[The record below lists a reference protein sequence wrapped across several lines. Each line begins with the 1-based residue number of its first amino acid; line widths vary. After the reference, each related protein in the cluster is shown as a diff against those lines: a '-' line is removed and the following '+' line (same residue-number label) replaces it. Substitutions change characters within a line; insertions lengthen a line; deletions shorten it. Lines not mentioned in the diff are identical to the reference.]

1 MSDLQLIDPAAAA
14 SRNASG
20 ADGIDALLGD
30 GMDGLDAFSSAMADA
45 ISFGGAPD
53 MAGGRPGSEFMVYDA
68 NDALLCGG
76 EGIDIL
82 LTTGDEVLTGLLNS
96 GKVADIEVLL
106 KGDSINDLIGDGAGG
121 SAAPFQGMDLAEFGI
136 NLSDARDATTM
147 SLDMAQTNGAGS
159 YVSGSGWVRESD
171 TSFAHYSGDSAQ
183 SDLHMDIASGA
194 FLDPINE
201 AGQLIFQLYTGNG

>member
-1 MSDLQLIDPAAAA
+1 MS
-14 SRNASG
+14 G
-20 ADGIDALLGD
+20 F
-30 GMDGLDAFSSAMADA
+30 DAFGSAMADA
-45 ISFGGAPD
+45 ISFGGAAD
-53 MAGGRPGSEFMVYDA
+53 MDGGRPGGEFMVYDA

-82 LTTGDEVLTGLLNS
+82 LTTGDEVLTGLLSS

-106 KGDSINDLIGDGAGG
+106 KGDGVNGLIGDGGD
-121 SAAPFQGMDLAEFGI
+121 AAPVHGMDLAEFGI
-136 NLSDARDATTM
+136 SLSDARDAATM

-171 TSFAHYSGDSAQ
+171 TSFAHYSGDGAQ

-194 FLDPINE
+194 FLDPVNE